1 MPWIIERQSEEL
13 FQKLNIFRYM
23 IELISD
29 GTRENRVHSIFNDIL
44 LLIPNKSKW
53 HCRNK
58 HPMISLSGR
67 SFLLFFYFI
76 SPFDTKDRSFGHKL
90 EIFIQRIDHG
100 SELTLTLSP
109 MAISW
114 NCYSTDQVL
123 FPFGNIIKRLAI
135 KLCGSYLFQNLS

>member
-13 FQKLNIFRYM
+13 FQKLNILRYM

-90 EIFIQRIDHG
+90 EISIQWIDHG

-114 NCYSTDQVL
+114 NCCSTDQVL

-135 KLCGSYLFQNLS
+135 KLCGSYPFQNLS